1 MSACVEAGPMDV
13 SGRRNVRV
21 LILIIIGR
29 RTLKRHRALNDFHRN
44 GRRGAMKTP
53 PMTANQAK
61 KILLSVNS
69 ISNQTSS
76 KTNSL
81 YAKSVELKD
90 GTTLVKLFQR
100 SAAKEKWLAA
110 FAPKKLAQ
118 QKEFAF
124 TKIKEAI
131 TQLHPMVD
139 SDLLMKSLGIQN
151 GLSLKANRLG
161 QVLTTLK
168 SLDSAANA
176 NNIHKSG
183 NANRHRFDQW
193 RLQATPELNAIIA
206 LSPNQLWPPSPADV
220 KNQASSL
227 ALISNFGG
235 FQNFVKS
242 SVQGDKSGAQTI
254 PIDQTKILNFIQS
267 WCSMND
273 TERAA
278 LRNRLSAAD
287 QRGFDAISVLVKKMV
302 AVDGI
307 PVTQS
312 DSFGLDR
319 AFARNHVFQ
328 QQRNKVKKALVEK
341 QGGKGDSDTKAALQ
355 DAAHALGKSLAHK
368 WQTGGQPPRN
378 YTALDSQ
385 FKAAARSFLNTNM
398 ESMFREIPVSEQDVA
413 RQHWALNREAFI
425 STMLGTAK
433 AAVLDNAVSKGDGN
447 QIIVGSQAY
456 AMGQIINKGGEG
468 MVRLAQSPTGQKIA
482 IKSALQQE
490 NDPHIPNAEAAGL
503 ATEIDRHYLA
513 SRANHPNILTFHGAW
528 RNDDGA
534 LNMAMEYAPYG
545 DMAGVLAALTPE
557 KRSALIAKDS
567 ANKDKL
573 QVLDRYIARSIFS
586 GLRAL
591 HEDAQMV
598 HGDLKAA
605 NVFIAE
611 GGVPKLADFGKSVL
625 LEENILNGTS
635 VDAMKQLAPEVAVN
649 LDRHFELT
657 AATDIWSAGIILYQ
671 LLTGEPF
678 PIKATA
684 PIRGGAEIATREL
697 LRKFSNDPA
706 MRDDRLR
713 AAALG
718 LETIADKDMAGLL
731 LKIFHPEP
739 DRRPTARQVLAL
751 LQATKGSM
759 RVNDAEPG
767 ELLKSGLVNAAL
779 LPT

>member
-29 RTLKRHRALNDFHRN
+29 RTLKRRRALNDFHRN

-90 GTTLVKLFQR
+90 GTTLVKIFQR

-110 FAPKKLAQ
+110 FAPKKLAR

-193 RLQATPELNAIIA
+193 RLQATPELNAIVA
-206 LSPNQLWPPSPADV
+206 LLPNQLWPPSPADV

-227 ALISNFGG
+227 ALISNFDG

-242 SVQGDKSGAQTI
+242 SVQGDKGGAQSI

-287 QRGFDAISVLVKKMV
+287 QRGFDAISVLVKKWWL
-302 AVDGI
+302 
-307 PVTQS
+307 S
-312 DSFGLDR
+312 
-319 AFARNHVFQ
+319 
-328 QQRNKVKKALVEK
+328 
-341 QGGKGDSDTKAALQ
+341 
-355 DAAHALGKSLAHK
+355 
-368 WQTGGQPPRN
+368 TG
-378 YTALDSQ
+378 
-385 FKAAARSFLNTNM
+385 FL
-398 ESMFREIPVSEQDVA
+398 
-413 RQHWALNREAFI
+413 
-425 STMLGTAK
+425 
-433 AAVLDNAVSKGDGN
+433 
-447 QIIVGSQAY
+447 
-456 AMGQIINKGGEG
+456 
-468 MVRLAQSPTGQKIA
+468 
-482 IKSALQQE
+482 
-490 NDPHIPNAEAAGL
+490 
-503 ATEIDRHYLA
+503 
-513 SRANHPNILTFHGAW
+513 
-528 RNDDGA
+528 
-534 LNMAMEYAPYG
+534 
-545 DMAGVLAALTPE
+545 
-557 KRSALIAKDS
+557 
-567 ANKDKL
+567 
-573 QVLDRYIARSIFS
+573 
-586 GLRAL
+586 
-591 HEDAQMV
+591 
-598 HGDLKAA
+598 
-605 NVFIAE
+605 
-611 GGVPKLADFGKSVL
+611 
-625 LEENILNGTS
+625 
-635 VDAMKQLAPEVAVN
+635 
-649 LDRHFELT
+649 
-657 AATDIWSAGIILYQ
+657 
-671 LLTGEPF
+671 
-678 PIKATA
+678 
-684 PIRGGAEIATREL
+684 
-697 LRKFSNDPA
+697 
-706 MRDDRLR
+706 
-713 AAALG
+713 
-718 LETIADKDMAGLL
+718 
-731 LKIFHPEP
+731 
-739 DRRPTARQVLAL
+739 
-751 LQATKGSM
+751 
-759 RVNDAEPG
+759 
-767 ELLKSGLVNAAL
+767 
-779 LPT
+779 